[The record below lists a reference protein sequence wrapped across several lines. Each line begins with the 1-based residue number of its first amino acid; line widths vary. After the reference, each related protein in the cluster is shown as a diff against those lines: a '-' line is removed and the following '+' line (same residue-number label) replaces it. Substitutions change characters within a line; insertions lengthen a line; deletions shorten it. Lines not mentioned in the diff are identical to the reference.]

1 MTRNALAALAAAA
14 VLFLAGP
21 AAAAA
26 QEDFY
31 ATPSQ
36 LPQTPG
42 EIIRSEPMTAY
53 DAGRPL
59 PGRAW
64 RVLYRSTS
72 ALGMP
77 IAVSG
82 TVFVPDGDYSG
93 PRPIIG
99 YSVGTRGIADRCAP
113 SRQLPRSMEPEAATV
128 RSLLEQGWAVALT
141 DWQGLGT
148 AGDHT
153 YVVGRAEGQA
163 VLDAIRAARR
173 LPAAGLPADGPLAVM
188 GYSQGGHS
196 TAWAAQVQ
204 PDYAPEL
211 RLAGAAAGAV
221 PSDLRKVAAHLDG
234 GYAAGLVIYAA
245 VGMNAAYP
253 ELQLDRYLNDA
264 GRDAVARAR
273 NSCLLDGSLA
283 LFAFRRSTDY
293 TTTNVPELPEWRA
306 RLEENGVGGIA
317 PQAPVLLYHARA
329 DELIPFE
336 LSEALRAKWCRGG
349 VNVRLQATPGVDH
362 SVTGSDGGAPVA
374 IDWLAARFA
383 KGPPPQPADCPVATR
398 RRAALHLTAR
408 RTSRRVWRVDVRV
421 AHGPVRDLVVT
432 LRSPRGRTVARA
444 SRRSV
449 SERAR
454 VRLTL
459 RRRARPGRYRVR
471 AVAFAPDGAHVSDA
485 LAVRV
490 RRAR

>member
-1 MTRNALAALAAAA
+1 MAA
-14 VLFLAGP
+14 VALLLAVP
-21 AAAAA
+21 ATAAA
-26 QEDFY
+26 QDDFY
-31 ATPSQ
+31 AAPAD
-36 LPQTPG
+36 LPRTPG
-42 EIIRSEPMTAY
+42 EIIRAEPMTAY
-53 DAGRPL
+53 DAGMPL

-72 ALGMP
+72 ATGSP

-82 TVFVPDGDYSG
+82 TILVPDGEYPG
-93 PRPIIG
+93 ARPIVG

-113 SRQLPRSMEPEAATV
+113 SRQMAMSGEPEAATV
-128 RSLLEQGWAVALT
+128 RTLLQRGWAVAFT

-153 YVVGRAEGQA
+153 YVVGRAEGHA

-173 LPAAGLPADGPLAVM
+173 LREAGLPADGPLGLL

-204 PDYAPEL
+204 GDYAPEL

-221 PSDLRKVAAHLDG
+221 PSDLRKVAANLDG
-234 GYAAGLVIYAA
+234 GHAAGLVMYAA

-273 NSCLLDGSLA
+273 NSCVLDGSLA

-317 PQAPVLLYHARA
+317 PAAPVLLYHARA

-336 LSEALRAKWCRGG
+336 LSEALRDRWCRGG
-349 VNVRLQATPGVDH
+349 VNVRLQETPGQDH

-374 IDWLAARFA
+374 IEWLAERFA
-383 KGPPPQPADCPVATR
+383 KGSPPQPAECSAPTSSRPAGLR
-398 RRAALHLTAR
+398 LGAPRAGKRA
-408 RTSRRVWRVDVRV
+408 WRVDVRV
-421 AHGPVRDLVVT
+421 TDGPVRDLRLT
-432 LRSPRGRTVARA
+432 LRDPRGRTVARA
-444 SRRSV
+444 SRSTVAR
-449 SERAR
+449 RAR
-454 VRLTL
+454 LRLVL
-459 RRRARPGRYRVR
+459 PRAPRPGRYRLR
-471 AVAFAPDGAHVSDA
+471 ATALAGDGTRLAVART
-485 LAVRV
+485 VRV
-490 RRAR
+490 RRR